1 MKRNKAPARIGPSE
15 LMPYLRWLEEELR
28 ALDAKSTAQQQTIDA
43 LVRENSQQATLIAR
57 LGTVEG

>member
-28 ALDAKSTAQQQTIDA
+28 ALDAKSTAQQQQIDA
-43 LVRENSQQATLIAR
+43 LVRQNSKQGDLIAR
-57 LGTVEG
+57 LGASSG